1 MAFDTA
7 TAARII
13 TEEVSAAAA
22 AAPEG
27 FAMSAAA
34 SASDFCSIWKAARPI
49 LEAVSGFIGFIPGLG
64 ATAAAVL
71 RGLIKV
77 GDMIYEAQCT

>member
-13 TEEVSAAAA
+13 TEEVSAAAT

-27 FAMSAAA
+27 VAMAAA

-64 ATAAAVL
+64 ATAGAVL